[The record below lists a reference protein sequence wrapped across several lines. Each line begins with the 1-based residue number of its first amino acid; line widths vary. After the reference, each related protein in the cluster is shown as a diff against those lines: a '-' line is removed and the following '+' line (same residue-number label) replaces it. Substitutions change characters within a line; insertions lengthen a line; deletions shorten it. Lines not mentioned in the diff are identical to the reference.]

1 MLNAFLHFKKN
12 FNLSLVLEKK
22 QKTRLAHRVNGQ
34 SRMVNTSFKEFG
46 FDKINSSLARKVK
59 IELLKEV
66 IMFKLIKIE
75 I

>member
-46 FDKINSSLARKVK
+46 GLI
-59 IELLKEV
+59 
-66 IMFKLIKIE
+66 KLIQAWPEK
-75 I
+75 